1 LIADGNR
8 QGDGAASFFPPDAPR
23 ALSASSIFALHSKG
37 LESQSCSWNRLKA
50 LDKVREVVMP
60 FGDPQEC
67 RKRALYCAKRAVECG
82 SPLAQEKFFNLAKTW
97 MRLAIELEQQCALLD
112 QWGDRPTEK
121 EPKGALKD
129 A

>member
-1 LIADGNR
+1 
-8 QGDGAASFFPPDAPR
+8 
-23 ALSASSIFALHSKG
+23 
-37 LESQSCSWNRLKA
+37 
-50 LDKVREVVMP
+50 MP
-60 FGDPQEC
+60 LGDPQEC

-129 A
+129 ASASSLSAPQGPFPLAPRGGFHPA